1 MEKILMEVKDKLVLV
16 DDNTE
21 ITSRTLR
28 PLYPNPN
35 PGVPFIWSTCLQ
47 NISLSGLQNSSFFK
61 KEIGTFDSSGNPT
74 IIIDTIKMNNYN
86 QYNNLC
92 KNVLRQ

>member
-1 MEKILMEVKDKLVLV
+1 MEKVLAEIKDKLVSA

-28 PLYPNPN
+28 PLYPNTTLR
-35 PGVPFIWSTCLQ
+35 VPFNWSTCLQ